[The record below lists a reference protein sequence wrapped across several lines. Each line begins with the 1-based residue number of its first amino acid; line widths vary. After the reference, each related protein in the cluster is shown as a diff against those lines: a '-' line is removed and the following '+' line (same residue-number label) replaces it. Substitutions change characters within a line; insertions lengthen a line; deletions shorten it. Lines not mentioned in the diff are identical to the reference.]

1 MLVQVLIIRRHPNV
15 VLFVLSFI
23 TRERESNK
31 AMKEKDEE
39 KKKNAVLLVFLSRFL
54 TSSSS

>member
-1 MLVQVLIIRRHPNV
+1 M
-15 VLFVLSFI
+15 LFVLSFI

-39 KKKNAVLLVFLSRFL
+39 KKKKNAVLLVFLSRFL